1 MCLFLSFINGLTHD
15 VLFSPAV
22 FCSAPRVWVHLPSYI
37 AYFQLFILNYQFL
50 QYMRNYIFRGF
61 FWETIYLN
69 PLTYVKKNLDL
80 NSKLCKVSYSK
91 SMGLNFIICE
101 MELKYRFL
109 IELLWDYRWN
119 AQFLTHINTAA
130 IVVIVVVVF
139 AFQLVIPTLIMHSPE
154 GQS

>member
-1 MCLFLSFINGLTHD
+1 MSVFELYKWTHTQCAFFFLLSFAQHH
-15 VLFSPAV
+15 V
-22 FCSAPRVWVHLPSYI
+22 CEVHLPSYI

-50 QYMRNYIFRGF
+50 QYMRNYIFGVL

-80 NSKLCKVSYSK
+80 NSKSCKVSYSK

-101 MELKYRFL
+101 MEWKYWFL
-109 IELLWDYRWN
+109 IELLWDHRWN
-119 AQFLTHINTAA
+119 TQFLTHINTAA

-139 AFQLVIPTLIMHSPE
+139 AFHLVIPTLIMHSPK